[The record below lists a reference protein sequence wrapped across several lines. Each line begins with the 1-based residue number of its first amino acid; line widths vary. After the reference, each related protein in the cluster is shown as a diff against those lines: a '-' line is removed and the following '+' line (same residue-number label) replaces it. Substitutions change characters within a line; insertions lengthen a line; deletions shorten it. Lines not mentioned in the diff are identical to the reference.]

1 MNNAAPGDAVGSLRR
16 LLALFD
22 LDQIAED
29 RFRGYS
35 GEGNHG
41 RIFGGQVIAQ
51 ALAAAAQTMSPDR
64 PAHSLHAYFLLGG
77 DPKTPIDFEVERL
90 HDGRSFST
98 RRCAAKQHGHTILTL
113 AASFQIAE
121 PGLEHAL
128 QAPTVEPPENLEPTS
143 SALAERFQSFLP
155 RATREIATEN
165 LPLDMRL
172 VDPASLFGGEK
183 AEGRRQYIWFRI
195 AGPLPDDDRVHR
207 LLLAYLSD
215 MTLLSTAL
223 AAHGRTVFDADLQ
236 VASLDHALWLHRPC
250 RADEWLLFAQ
260 QSPNASGARGFSRG
274 EIFSRDGRLV
284 ASVAQEGLMR
294 LRPSR

>member
-1 MNNAAPGDAVGSLRR
+1 MNNMTPGGDLASPLQP

-22 LDQIAED
+22 LERLGDD

-35 GEGNHG
+35 GQSNHG
-41 RIFGGQVIAQ
+41 RIYGGQVVAQ
-51 ALAAAAQTMSPDR
+51 ALAAAARTMSSDR

-77 DPKTPIDFEVERL
+77 DPQTPIDFEVERL
-90 HDGRSFST
+90 HDGKSFST
-98 RRCAAKQHGHTILTL
+98 RRCAAKQHGRTILTL
-113 AASFQIAE
+113 AASFQIEE

-128 QAPTVEPPENLEPTS
+128 AAPKVEAPENLAVTG
-143 SALAERFQSFLP
+143 ALAERFQSFLP
-155 RATREIATEN
+155 RAGRESLQEAAA
-165 LPLDMRL
+165 LDMRL

-183 AEGRRQYIWFRI
+183 AGAKPQYIWFRLV
-195 AGPLPDDDRVHR
+195 GPLPDDDRVHR

-215 MTLLSTAL
+215 MSLLSTAL

-260 QSPNASGARGFSRG
+260 QSPNASGARGFARG